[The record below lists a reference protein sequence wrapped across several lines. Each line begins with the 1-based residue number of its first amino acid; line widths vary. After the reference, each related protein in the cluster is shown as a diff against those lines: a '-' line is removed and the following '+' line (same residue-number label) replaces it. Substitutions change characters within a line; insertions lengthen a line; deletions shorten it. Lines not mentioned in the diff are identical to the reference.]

1 MCRFAAHN
9 IVSSESG
16 TVSQLKKKINNF
28 ELWHYSC
35 TKLMKTFSKNNDILQ
50 FLSQLEWNNIF

>member
-16 TVSQLKKKINNF
+16 IVSQLKKKKKIILSCDTILARNYENF
-28 ELWHYSC
+28 HQE
-35 TKLMKTFSKNNDILQ
+35 
-50 FLSQLEWNNIF
+50 